1 VTAHQD
7 WERVKTLFHAAI
19 EIAPDARDAFVKEQ
33 ADDPRVLDEVL
44 SLLRAYPAAEG
55 FLSTP
60 PDPARV
66 RSVVARLH
74 EGDLLGP
81 FRIAG
86 LIGAGG
92 MAEVYRATDTRLDR
106 DVAIKVLPHASA
118 IDAASRDAFEREA
131 RAISKLTHPRIS
143 TLYDVGS
150 ASLCGAA
157 VPYLVMELVDGET
170 LAARLARGP
179 LPVDQAMAV
188 AIEIADAL
196 TAAHAAGVIH
206 RDIKPANIMLTRSGA
221 KLLDFG
227 LARLQRSL
235 AAAQP
240 ASAPTGAPQ
249 TQHSALL
256 GTLPYMAPEQLR
268 GGRVDAR
275 TDLFAF
281 GAVLYEMLTGR
292 RAFDA
297 ASETELAA
305 AIRDQ
310 EPAPLDT
317 QRRGVPPA
325 LDRIVTACLAKDPE
339 ERWQT
344 ARDLLRELRWV
355 RDDRAIQQAPAASL
369 RNARR
374 TAIGAAALAIGMLV
388 VAAIGLTRQPPPANR
403 ISLSIYPPEGTKFPR
418 GTAEM
423 AVSPD
428 GSRLVFVAISTDGNS
443 RLWLRRFADI
453 ESRVIDGSDGARHPF
468 WSPDG
473 RSIAFFA
480 NSKLKRISETGGLPQ
495 TICDAKLDAGA
506 GAWSR
511 DGTILFGA
519 LGWPLSRVPDT
530 GGVPE
535 DATALDASR
544 QHSRHSWP
552 VFLPDGRRFLFLA
565 RSQDPAHTAVYQG
578 TLGST
583 EIRRAFAGESRI
595 GVAGTHVV
603 TLSKGLLI
611 AQPYDADRAQVSGP
625 ATTIAERIASDAPLR
640 SGGALSAAAGG
651 VVAYRNA
658 SPDSR
663 LIWLDRNGQA
673 TGSFP
678 TSADY
683 HHPWL
688 SPDETRIA
696 VEKTDPATGRH
707 GIWILDLSRGTTSR
721 LLLDATG
728 AHRPMWSPDG
738 RRMSFGSNR
747 LGGHDMYETASDG
760 GGAETLVL
768 SSKDSSLEATDW
780 SADGRLVLYQ
790 TKRRGAYDILAL
802 PLGPGGMP
810 LGILETTAN
819 EGQGMFSP
827 DVRWVAYT
835 SDESGSSEVY
845 VRAFPDGGS
854 RRQVS
859 VRGGIQPRW
868 RRDGKELFYL
878 GLDGRLMSVSV
889 AATPT
894 TIETG
899 PPRTMFDTGIRG
911 GFLDRRNQYL
921 VTKDAQRFLINL
933 SAEDEKPAPIT
944 IVMNWDAAQRK

>member
-1 VTAHQD
+1 MTAHQD
-7 WERVKTLFHAAI
+7 WERVKTLFHAAV
-19 EIAPDARDAFVKEQ
+19 EIAPEARDAFVKEQ
-33 ADDPRVLDEVL
+33 ADDPRVLEEVM
-44 SLLRAYPAAEG
+44 SLLRAYPSAEG

-74 EGDLLGP
+74 EGDQLGP

-92 MAEVYRATDTRLDR
+92 MGEVYRATDTRLDR

-118 IDAASRDAFEREA
+118 IDAVSRDAFEREA
-131 RAISKLTHPRIS
+131 RAVSKLTHPRIS

-150 ASLCGAA
+150 APFGGAA

-227 LARLQRSL
+227 LARLQHSL

-240 ASAPTGAPQ
+240 PGAPAGAPQ
-249 TQHSALL
+249 THHSALL

-268 GGRVDAR
+268 GGQVDAR

-297 ASETELAA
+297 ASEAELAA
-305 AIRDQ
+305 AIRDH
-310 EPAPLDT
+310 EPAPLDAHT
-317 QRRGVPPA
+317 RGVPPA
-325 LDRIVTACLAKDPE
+325 LDRVVTTCLAKDPD

-344 ARDLLRELRWV
+344 AKDLLRELRWV
-355 RDDRAIQQAPAASL
+355 RDDRTIQQAPAASL

-388 VAAIGLTRQPPPANR
+388 VAAIGLTRQPPPASR
-403 ISLSIYPPEGTKFPR
+403 VSLSIYPPEGTMFPR

-428 GSRLVFVAISTDGNS
+428 GSRLVFVAISADGNS
-443 RLWLRRFADI
+443 RLWVRRFADV
-453 ESRVIDGSDGARHPF
+453 ESRLIDGSDGAHHPF

-480 NSKLKRISETGGLPQ
+480 QGRLKRIAETRGSPQ
-495 TICDAKLDAGA
+495 TICDVRLDAGT

-519 LGWPLSRVPDT
+519 LGQSLSRVPDT

-535 DATALDASR
+535 DATTLDASR
-544 QHSRHSWP
+544 QHHRHSWP

-565 RSQDPAHTAVYQG
+565 RSPDPGQTAVYQG
-578 TLGST
+578 TLGTT

-595 GVAGTHVV
+595 GIAGTQVV

-611 AQPYDADRAQVSGP
+611 AQTYDADRAQVSGP
-625 ATTIAERIASDAPLR
+625 ATTIAERVASDTTLR
-640 SGGALSAAAGG
+640 SGGALSAAAG
-651 VVAYRNA
+651 VVAYRSA

-663 LIWLDRNGQA
+663 LVWIDRTGQA
-673 TGSFP
+673 IGSVA
-678 TSADY
+678 TAADY

-707 GIWILDLSRGTTSR
+707 GIWILELVRGMTSR

-738 RRMSFGSNR
+738 RRLSFGSNR
-747 LGGHDMYETASDG
+747 LGGHDLYETASDG
-760 GGAETLVL
+760 SSAEALVL
-768 SSKDSSLEATDW
+768 SSKESTIEATDW

-802 PLGPGGMP
+802 PLPAGQP
-810 LGILETTAN
+810 LGILETTAD
-819 EGQGMFSP
+819 EQQGMFSP
-827 DVRWVAYT
+827 DIRWLAYT

-845 VRAFPDGGS
+845 VRAFPDGGA
-854 RRQVS
+854 RRRVS
-859 VRGGIQPRW
+859 LHGGAQPRW
-868 RRDGKELFYL
+868 HSDGKELFYL
-878 GLDGRLMSVSV
+878 GLDGRLMSVAV
-889 AATPT
+889 TATPNS
-894 TIETG
+894 IETG

-921 VTKDAQRFLINL
+921 VTKDAQRFLVNL
-933 SAEDEKPAPIT
+933 SAEDEKVAPIT
-944 IVMNWDAAQRK
+944 VVMNWDAAQQK